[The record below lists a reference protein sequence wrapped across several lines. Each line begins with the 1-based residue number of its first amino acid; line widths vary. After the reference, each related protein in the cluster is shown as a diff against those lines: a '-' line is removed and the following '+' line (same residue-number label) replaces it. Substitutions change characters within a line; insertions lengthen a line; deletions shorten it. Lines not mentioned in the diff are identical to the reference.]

1 MPTPTLSSLSQSELT
16 LPELIDHAIDS
27 GWTLTGLARAS
38 GVSQPHITKL
48 RQGEVSEQS
57 RQGLKLKNFLENQKE
72 RGWHVAGAALGRVL
86 ERHPARHREI
96 IRFIQQLDALLSG
109 PPTVDPTS
117 KARRGRRP
125 KPRPRKRAVTE
136 SAPAQ

>member
-1 MPTPTLSSLSQSELT
+1 MPRPALQSELT

-27 GWTLTGLARAS
+27 GWTITELAKAA
-38 GVSQPHITKL
+38 GVSQPNVTKL

-57 RQGLKLKNFLENQKE
+57 RQARRLKHFLENQKE

-86 ERHPARHREI
+86 EKHPTRFREI

-109 PPTVDPTS
+109 PPIVDRALKP
-117 KARRGRRP
+117 RRGRRL
-125 KPRPRKRAVTE
+125 KARREKGL
-136 SAPAQ
+136 APEPVPSQ